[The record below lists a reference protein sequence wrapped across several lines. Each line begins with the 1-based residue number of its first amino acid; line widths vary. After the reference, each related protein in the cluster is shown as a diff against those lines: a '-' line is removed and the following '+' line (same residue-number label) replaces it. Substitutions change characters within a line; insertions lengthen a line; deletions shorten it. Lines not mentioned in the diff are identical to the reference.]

1 MVDSHDAETYSAK
14 DSRLIWIDCEM
25 TGLDIFG
32 GDELVEVSVV
42 PTDFDLN
49 VLDEGVDYVI
59 KPSEKAVNHMNDF
72 VRQMHTRSGLIN
84 EWENGLSLAE
94 AEQKVTEY
102 VLRFTPEGVRP
113 LLAGNTIGS
122 DKKFLDHYM
131 PNLMSHLHYRSVDVS
146 TFKELARRWYPAV
159 YENRPPKNGGHRALA
174 DIIESLDEL
183 RYYRKAFM
191 APAPGPDD
199 AASKAIAAECL
210 KHGVHMMDAPVSGGE
225 PKAVDGTLSI
235 MCGGPKALF
244 DKYHELL
251 MTMGASAVHCGEV
264 NGAGN
269 TVKLANQIIVA
280 CNIAACAE
288 AYSLSTMAG
297 VDPEKVFEAIR
308 GGLAGS
314 TVMNAKVPMMME
326 GNFKP
331 GFRIDLHIKDLNNA
345 LDTGHGLGTPMLL
358 TAQVQEM
365 LQWLHNNG
373 DGQSDHSA
381 ILKYYERITGV
392 EVRK

>member
-1 MVDSHDAETYSAK
+1 MKVGFVGLGIMGKPMSINVQKAGHQVYAFDFNMDRAK
-14 DSRLIWIDCEM
+14 D
-25 TGLDIFG
+25 
-32 GDELVEVSVV
+32 LVELGGIACSCGKEVAENADVV
-42 PTDFDLN
+42 ITMLQNSPNVEAALFDPNGLAEGLSAGKCVIDMSSIAPLASRDFARRL
-49 VLDEGVDYVI
+49 EEIGVD
-59 KPSEKAVNHMNDF
+59 
-72 VRQMHTRSGLIN
+72 
-84 EWENGLSLAE
+84 
-94 AEQKVTEY
+94 
-102 VLRFTPEGVRP
+102 
-113 LLAGNTIGS
+113 
-122 DKKFLDHYM
+122 FL
-131 PNLMSHLHYRSVDVS
+131 
-146 TFKELARRWYPAV
+146 
-159 YENRPPKNGGHRALA
+159 
-174 DIIESLDEL
+174 
-183 RYYRKAFM
+183 
-191 APAPGPDD
+191 
-199 AASKAIAAECL
+199 
-210 KHGVHMMDAPVSGGE
+210 DAPVSGGE
-225 PKAVDGTLSI
+225 PKAIDGTLSI

-244 DKYHELL
+244 DKYFDLL
-251 MTMGASAVHCGEV
+251 KVMGASVVHCGDV

-297 VDPEKVFEAIR
+297 VNPEKVFAAIR

-314 TVMNAKVPMMME
+314 TVMDAKVPMMMD

-331 GFRIDLHIKDLNNA
+331 GFKIDLHIKDLNNA